1 MCMNLIAVSFFLLAL
16 RWQRYYKL
24 RLIIITLGYDTTS
37 VKLYDLTGNGKSQS
51 RTARLSRT
59 GIIQAI
65 EFFKNRLQLGA
76 GNLLTL
82 ILKYNLY
89 IATLSMRINA
99 DRRVLITVC
108 HSIPENIVKYTSQ
121 LVRISLHF
129 QIILCFHLT
138 GQMLLL
144 KHSI

>member
-65 EFFKNRLQLGA
+65 EFFKNRL
-76 GNLLTL
+76 
-82 ILKYNLY
+82 
-89 IATLSMRINA
+89 
-99 DRRVLITVC
+99 
-108 HSIPENIVKYTSQ
+108 
-121 LVRISLHF
+121 
-129 QIILCFHLT
+129 
-138 GQMLLL
+138 
-144 KHSI
+144 